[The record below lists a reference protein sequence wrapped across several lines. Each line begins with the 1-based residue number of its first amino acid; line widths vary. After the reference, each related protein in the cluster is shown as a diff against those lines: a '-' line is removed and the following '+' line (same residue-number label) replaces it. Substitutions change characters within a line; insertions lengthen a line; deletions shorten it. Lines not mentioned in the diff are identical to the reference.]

1 MTEPHSPR
9 RFWLGG
15 KRAAEQDR
23 FFREALEPLGW
34 QVGDEHDWDAAWIT
48 GMPEAGQFRRVSPTR
63 TMNHFPGNAALT
75 VKSRLHES
83 LSTLRER
90 IHESHGPEH
99 ELARRLAF
107 FPRAY
112 VMPGDY
118 HALQQAAQD
127 HPEQRWILKPTN
139 ASKGKGI
146 RLLKDVGEAPLAR
159 DWLVQEYL
167 ANPHTIRGHKYV
179 LRLYVLI
186 SSLAPLRVYLYRQ
199 GFAKLASEPWDPD
212 DADNPYSQ
220 LTNPDINA
228 LNDRAEVPVEF
239 IDFDRYRQWL
249 KDQGHDDDALFA
261 RIEDLV
267 ALTAISAV
275 DAMRARTAEVGAD
288 PRGCYELLG
297 LDCLVDDT
305 LKPWILECNLSPSL
319 GICAAPESGGRVEE
333 AVKGGLV
340 RDLVTLI
347 DIPGRAVRKASNETA
362 SEEEDQAPG
371 AAAALV
377 AEAEAE
383 RARAGGF
390 RRLLPA
396 ADPECYLPYFTLP
409 SLADRRLAEG
419 LVGRSLP
426 APRLAR
432 RHVVEIVDE
441 ERLALYDTR
450 RGGLYRPND
459 TAALIWL
466 LATEGLDLDA
476 IVEALASA
484 TAGGKEERPDAHGID
499 HESLRREVWSTLH
512 DWCRAGLLFQKSQ
525 QGQQGERI
533 AAGAIG
539 SAAGSAPEAISA
551 ACDAPSARRLFALRL
566 AGHEWAL
573 EVASAPAV
581 ARLASGFGER
591 LTPLA
596 DEAASRRPRLRVLR
610 EAAGYAL
617 ADADRLLASRLTLAQ
632 LAPALTTHLL
642 RRVASPDRPVIDAPL
657 LVMPDDTAVLCLLP
671 EGEPRRR
678 LLARLREAGG
688 GRLTRGARLDLAD
701 PARAEP
707 LDLPLADAADEPAS
721 ARTASRMPAGVTL
734 RGVLLPG
741 GEHVQ
746 EPLAPVAMLEALG
759 ALLPH
764 CLAGEGQM
772 LEGHGVTALGDWLST
787 LALSAIPTDSESET
801 EATQTGSEAQGPSS
815 ASLAA
820 WLATHIAPEA
830 QVSCPAAAG
839 Q

>member
-1 MTEPHSPR
+1 MMEQHSPR

-34 QVGDEHDWDAAWIT
+34 RVGDEHDWDAAWIT

-75 VKSRLHES
+75 VKSRLHEC
-83 LSTLRER
+83 LDALRER
-90 IHESHGPEH
+90 IHESHGPDH

-139 ASKGKGI
+139 ASKGKGV
-146 RLLKDVGEAPLAR
+146 RVLTDVAEAPLAR

-186 SSLAPLRVYLYRQ
+186 SSLSPLRVYLYRQ

-249 KDQGHDDDALFA
+249 RDQGHDDEALFA

-267 ALTAISAV
+267 ALTVISAV
-275 DAMRARTAEVGAD
+275 DAMRASTAEAGAD

-297 LDCLVDDT
+297 LDCLVDET
-305 LKPWILECNLSPSL
+305 LTPWILECNLSPSL

-340 RDLVTLI
+340 RDLVTLL
-347 DIPGRAVRKASNETA
+347 DIAGQAA
-362 SEEEDQAPG
+362 SEASSHASG
-371 AAAALV
+371 ADDAAALV

-390 RRLLPA
+390 LRLLPA
-396 ADPECYLPYFTLP
+396 AEPERYLPCFTLP

-419 LVGRSLP
+419 LAGRPLP

-432 RHVVEIVDE
+432 RHVAEIVDE

-450 RGGLYRPND
+450 RGDLYRPND

-484 TAGGKEERPDAHGID
+484 ANGATDERVTD

-512 DWCRAGLLFQKSQ
+512 DWCRAGLLCQR
-525 QGQQGERI
+525 GERG
-533 AAGAIG
+533 AAGVSDPGAG
-539 SAAGSAPEAISA
+539 SAAA
-551 ACDAPSARRLFALRL
+551 ASETPCVRRGFALRL
-566 AGHEWAL
+566 AGQEWAL

-581 ARLASGFGER
+581 ARLAAGFGER

-596 DEAASRRPRLRVLR
+596 GETASPRPRLRVLR

-617 ADADRLLASRLTLAQ
+617 ADADRLLASRLTLAR
-632 LAPALTTHLL
+632 LVPALTTQLL
-642 RRVASPDRPVIDAPL
+642 GRVARPDRPVIDAPL
-657 LVMPDDTAVLCLLP
+657 LVMPDGAGVLCLFP
-671 EGEPRRR
+671 DGEPWRR
-678 LLARLREAGG
+678 LLARLCEAGG
-688 GRLTRGARLDLAD
+688 GRLTRGVRLALAD
-701 PARAEP
+701 PTRAEP
-707 LDLPLADAADEPAS
+707 LDLPLMDQPLADE
-721 ARTASRMPAGVTL
+721 AGDTVAALPESLTL

-741 GEHVQ
+741 DEPLQ
-746 EPLAPVAMLEALG
+746 EPPAPVGMLEALG
-759 ALLPH
+759 ALLAH
-764 CLAGEGQM
+764 SLAGEGRR
-772 LEGHGVTALGDWLST
+772 LEGQGVTALGDWLST
-787 LALSAIPTDSESET
+787 LALGAIEV
-801 EATQTGSEAQGPSS
+801 EAEAGDGIEAPSS
-815 ASLAA
+815 ASLAD
-820 WLATHIAPEA
+820 WLAKHIATEA
-830 QVSCPAAAG
+830 PVARPAAAG
-839 Q
+839 K

>member
-1 MTEPHSPR
+1 MMEQHSPR

-15 KRAAEQDR
+15 QRAAEQDR

-34 QVGDEHDWDAAWIT
+34 QVGDEHDWDAGWIT

-63 TMNHFPGNAALT
+63 TLNHFPGNAALT

-83 LSTLRER
+83 LSALRER
-90 IHESHGPEH
+90 MHESHGPEH

-112 VMPGDY
+112 VMPDDY
-118 HALQQAAQD
+118 HALQQAARD
-127 HPEQRWILKPTN
+127 RPEQRWILKPTN

-146 RLLKDVGEAPLAR
+146 RLLKDVAEAPLAR

-212 DADNPYSQ
+212 DADNPFSQ

-239 IDFDRYRQWL
+239 IDLDRYRRWL

-261 RIEDLV
+261 RIKDLV
-267 ALTAISAV
+267 ALTVISAV
-275 DAMRARTAEVGAD
+275 DAMRARTAEAGAD

-305 LKPWILECNLSPSL
+305 LTPWILECNLSPSL

-347 DIPGRAVRKASNETA
+347 DIPGQASTETA
-362 SEEEDQAPG
+362 SEEADQAPG
-371 AAAALV
+371 SAAALL

-383 RARAGGF
+383 RARAGDF
-390 RRLLPA
+390 AALLPA
-396 ADPECYLPYFTLP
+396 AEPERYLPYFTLP

-419 LVGRSLP
+419 LAGRPLP

-432 RHVVEIVDE
+432 RHVSEILDE
-441 ERLALYDTR
+441 ERLALYDRR
-450 RGGLYRPND
+450 RGDLYRPND

-476 IVEALASA
+476 IVEALALA
-484 TAGGKEERPDAHGID
+484 TDGGEEGRPDACGTD
-499 HESLRREVWSTLH
+499 HESLRREVWLTLH
-512 DWCRAGLLFQKSQ
+512 DWCRAGLLCQR
-525 QGQQGERI
+525 GERV
-533 AAGAIG
+533 ATGAIEPG
-539 SAAGSAPEAISA
+539 AGPAPEATSA
-551 ACDAPSARRLFALRL
+551 ACEAPAARRLFALRL
-566 AGHEWAL
+566 AGQEWAL
-573 EVASAPAV
+573 SVASAPAI

-596 DEAASRRPRLRVLR
+596 DEAVSRLPRLRVLR

-632 LAPALTTHLL
+632 LAPALTAHLL

-657 LVMPDDTAVLCLLP
+657 LILPDGAGVLCLLP

-688 GRLTRGARLDLAD
+688 GRLTRGVRLDLAD
-701 PARAEP
+701 PTRAER

-721 ARTASRMPAGVTL
+721 APPASRIPDGVTL

-746 EPLAPVAMLEALG
+746 ESLAPVAMLEALG

-764 CLAGEGQM
+764 CLAGEGRV

-787 LALSAIPTDSESET
+787 LALSAIPSDSESET
-801 EATQTGSEAQGPSS
+801 EETETETGSEAPSS
-815 ASLAA
+815 GSLAA

-830 QVSCPAAAG
+830 QVARPAAAG

>member
-34 QVGDEHDWDAAWIT
+34 QVGDEHDWDAGWIT
-48 GMPEAGQFRRVSPTR
+48 GMPEARQFRRVSSTR

-83 LSTLRER
+83 LSALRER
-90 IHESHGPEH
+90 IHESHGPDH

-146 RLLKDVGEAPLAR
+146 RLLKDVSEAPLAR

-186 SSLAPLRVYLYRQ
+186 ASLEPLRVYLYRQ
-199 GFAKLASEPWDPD
+199 GFAKLASAPWDPD

-228 LNDRAEVPVEF
+228 LNTEAEVPVEF
-239 IDFDRYRQWL
+239 IDLDRYRRWL
-249 KDQGHDDDALFA
+249 KDQGHDDATLFA

-267 ALTAISAV
+267 ALTVISAV
-275 DAMRARTAEVGAD
+275 DAMRARTAEAGAD

-319 GICAAPESGGRVEE
+319 GICAAPETGGRVEE
-333 AVKGGLV
+333 AVKGRLV

-347 DIPGRAVRKASNETA
+347 DIPGQASTETA
-362 SEEEDQAPG
+362 GQAHSPVD
-371 AAAALV
+371 AAALV
-377 AEAEAE
+377 AAAEAE
-383 RARAGGF
+383 RTRAGDF
-390 RRLLPA
+390 VPLLPA
-396 ADPECYLPYFTLP
+396 AEPERYLPYFTLP

-419 LVGRSLP
+419 LTGHSLP
-426 APRLAR
+426 VPRLAR
-432 RHVVEIVDE
+432 RHVSEIVDE

-450 RGGLYRPND
+450 RGDLYRPND

-466 LATEGLDLDA
+466 LATEGLDPDA
-476 IVEALASA
+476 IVEALAHA
-484 TAGGKEERPDAHGID
+484 TAGSPDDREAD
-499 HESLRREVWSTLH
+499 REALRREVWLTLH
-512 DWCRAGLLFQKSQ
+512 DWCRAGLLC
-525 QGQQGERI
+525 QQGERV
-533 AAGAIG
+533 AAGATG
-539 SAAGSAPEAISA
+539 SAAEAASA
-551 ACDAPSARRLFALRL
+551 ASEAPPVECVFVLRL
-566 AGHEWAL
+566 AGQEWAL
-573 EVASAPAV
+573 EVANSPAS
-581 ARLASGFGER
+581 ARLASWFGER
-591 LTPLA
+591 LTPLV

-610 EAAGYAL
+610 EATGYAL

-632 LAPALTTHLL
+632 LAPTLTTHLL
-642 RRVASPDRPVIDAPL
+642 RRVASPGRPVIDAAL
-657 LVMPDDTAVLCLLP
+657 LTMPDGAGVLCLLP

-678 LLARLREAGG
+678 LLRRLREAGG
-688 GRLTRGARLDLAD
+688 GRLTRGVRLDLLD
-701 PARAEP
+701 PTRAEL
-707 LDLPLADAADEPAS
+707 LDAPLADAGDAPAS
-721 ARTASRMPAGVTL
+721 ALCASKTPDAVTL

-764 CLAGEGQM
+764 CLAGEGRV
-772 LEGHGVTALGDWLST
+772 LEGHDVTALGEWLST
-787 LALSAIPTDSESET
+787 LASSAIQIVTDTES
-801 EATQTGSEAQGPSS
+801 AAQGPSS

-820 WLATHIAPEA
+820 WLATHIAPDA
-830 QVSCPAAAG
+830 QVARPAAAG
-839 Q
+839 E

>member
-15 KRAAEQDR
+15 QRAAEQDR

-34 QVGDEHDWDAAWIT
+34 QVGDEHDWDAGWIT
-48 GMPEAGQFRRVSPTR
+48 GMPEARQFRRVSPTR
-63 TMNHFPGNAALT
+63 TLNHFPGNAALT

-99 ELARRLAF
+99 GLARRLAF

-118 HALQQAAQD
+118 HALQQAARD

-249 KDQGHDDDALFA
+249 KDQRHDDEALFA

-267 ALTAISAV
+267 ALTVISAV
-275 DAMRARTAEVGAD
+275 DAMRARTAEAAAD

-347 DIPGRAVRKASNETA
+347 DIPGRAARKVSTEAA
-362 SEEEDQAPG
+362 SEEADQAPG

-396 ADPECYLPYFTLP
+396 VDPECYLPYFTLP

-419 LVGRSLP
+419 LAGRSLP
-426 APRLAR
+426 APRIAR
-432 RHVVEIVDE
+432 RHVSEIVDE

-450 RGGLYRPND
+450 RGDLYRPND

-484 TAGGKEERPDAHGID
+484 TAGGEEERPDAHGTD
-499 HESLRREVWSTLH
+499 HESLRRKVWLTLH
-512 DWCRAGLLFQKSQ
+512 DWCRGGLLRQA
-525 QGQQGERI
+525 GERD
-533 AAGAIG
+533 AADAP
-539 SAAGSAPEAISA
+539 AAEADTPAPET
-551 ACDAPSARRLFALRL
+551 PSVERLFALRL
-566 AGHEWAL
+566 AGQEWAL
-573 EVASAPAV
+573 SVASPPAI
-581 ARLASGFGER
+581 ARLAAGFGTR

-596 DEAASRRPRLRVLR
+596 DEVASRLPRLRVLR
-610 EAAGYAL
+610 ETVGYAL

-657 LVMPDDTAVLCLLP
+657 LVMPDETAVLCLLP
-671 EGEPRRR
+671 EGAPRRR

-688 GRLTRGARLDLAD
+688 GRPTRGVRLDLAD

-820 WLATHIAPEA
+820 WMATHIAPEA
-830 QVSCPAAAG
+830 QVSRPAAAG

>member
-450 RGGLYRPND
+450 RGDLYRPND

-484 TAGGKEERPDAHGID
+484 ANGATDERVTD

-512 DWCRAGLLFQKSQ
+512 DWCRAGLLCQR
-525 QGQQGERI
+525 G
-533 AAGAIG
+533 AAGVSDPGAG
-539 SAAGSAPEAISA
+539 AAA
-551 ACDAPSARRLFALRL
+551 AASETPPVERLFALGL
-566 AGHEWAL
+566 AGQEWAL
-573 EVASAPAV
+573 SVASAPAV

-596 DEAASRRPRLRVLR
+596 DEAASRLPRLRVLR
-610 EAAGYAL
+610 ETAGYAL

-678 LLARLREAGG
+678 LLTRLREAGD
-688 GRLTRGARLDLAD
+688 GRLTRGVRLELSD
-701 PARAEP
+701 PTRAEP

-721 ARTASRMPAGVTL
+721 SRPASRMPAGVTL

-787 LALSAIPTDSESET
+787 LALSAIPTDSGSET
-801 EATQTGSEAQGPSS
+801 EAIQTGSEAQGPSS

-830 QVSCPAAAG
+830 PVASSAAAVE
-839 Q
+839 